1 MNRSQENREAVLAAA
16 MENLKDQAG
25 KVINAI
31 MADLYC
37 DYLPHVEG
45 DTEANIV
52 NRATGVVS
60 NLISGRFSKASDTLV
75 QVEDGYGSNHY
86 ISFANHSGL
95 VESICEVMGDKI
107 KNERI
112 LGLESEVKL
121 LREALYSRR

>member
-16 MENLKDQAG
+16 MEKLKDQAG
-25 KVINAI
+25 QVINAI
-31 MADLYC
+31 MTDLYC

-75 QVEDGYGSNHY
+75 EVEDGYGSNHY
-86 ISFANHSGL
+86 ISFANHSRL